1 MSISS
6 FLGSPYPILKHP
18 RGLLHTAE
26 GYDVLKADIL
36 SLLLTNP
43 GERVM
48 LPEYGTPLATII
60 FEPNDNAVIE
70 QVREMIINS
79 IATWEPRIVVQ
90 NINIAITNTPSD
102 MESSLNP
109 EDSQD
114 DLPHILMIK
123 IEFSDFDNISQ
134 INELKLE
141 VPLGA

>member
-1 MSISS
+1 MATTL
-6 FLGSPYPILKHP
+6 LGAPYPILKHP
-18 RGLLHTAE
+18 RGLLHTAK
-26 GYDVLKADIL
+26 GYNVIKSDLL

-60 FEPNDNAVIE
+60 FEPNDTEVIE

-79 IATWEPRIVVQ
+79 IRMWEPRIVVQ
-90 NINIAITNTPSD
+90 NLNIEVTNSPTNI
-102 MESSLNP
+102 ESSLHQ
-109 EDSQD
+109 DDTQD
-114 DLPHILMIK
+114 DLPHILMIR